1 MDTPASPH
9 ATVITPAHPDLV
21 CGCLLPQVHR
31 NALGYHVCLLCGY
44 WLGCRVCGSLVH
56 LSFVCPNLEPERCLG
71 NGLTWPERRAIII
84 LQGNPAYE
92 ELVKS
97 YGDHFTT
104 H

>member
-1 MDTPASPH
+1 MDTLESPH
-9 ATVITPAHPDLV
+9 AKVIIPAHPDLV

-56 LSFVCPNLEPERCLG
+56 VSFSCPNLQPERPG
-71 NGLTWPERRAIII
+71 FKGITGPELRAMIV
-84 LQGNPAYE
+84 LQGNPAYK

-97 YGDHFTT
+97 YGDRSTT